1 MTIDRK
7 WLNATAL
14 NIQCIYYTSL
24 QLMNAGL
31 IRGIE
36 RKLNNGDLQKHKEE
50 LMEAPSLIKLKIC
63 ESWSL

>member
-1 MTIDRK
+1 
-7 WLNATAL
+7 
-14 NIQCIYYTSL
+14 
-24 QLMNAGL
+24 MNAGL

-63 ESWSL
+63 ES